1 MCILMYVCCYQYMV
15 RQKGEALVTNV
26 AEQKTFVEDVLSL
39 QTKSEHILRNSFYN
53 QVRGDFLLCHM

>member
-1 MCILMYVCCYQYMV
+1 MV

-53 QVRGDFLLCHM
+53 QVRGEICCYATFEEFNVYKKKR